1 MATCTSIDRVEQ
13 RRLVSHAEAERILR
27 NAGYSPQ
34 QIAAALRDVP
44 DPIDSERDAEA
55 LFQHGISVGGLMDRM
70 GGSP

>member
-1 MATCTSIDRVEQ
+1 V
-13 RRLVSHAEAERILR
+13 
-27 NAGYSPQ
+27 Q
-34 QIAAALRDVP
+34 QIEDVLRDVP

>member
-1 MATCTSIDRVEQ
+1 VSGSIDQVEP
-13 RRLVSHAEAERILR
+13 RRLVPHADAERILR

-34 QIAAALRDVP
+34 QIEDTLRDVP

-55 LFQHGISVGGLMDRM
+55 LFRHGISVGGLMDRM

>member
-1 MATCTSIDRVEQ
+1 VEQ

-34 QIAAALRDVP
+34 QITYALRDLP
-44 DPIDSERDAEA
+44 DPIDSERDAEV
-55 LFQHGISVGGLMDRM
+55 LFRHGISTGGLMDRM